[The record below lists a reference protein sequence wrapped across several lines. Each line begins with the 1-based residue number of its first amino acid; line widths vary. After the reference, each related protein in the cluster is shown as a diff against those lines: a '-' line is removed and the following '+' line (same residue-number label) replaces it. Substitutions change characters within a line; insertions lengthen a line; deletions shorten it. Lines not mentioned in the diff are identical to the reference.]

1 MSRILYMVILFCAFL
16 TSAQTLSPEQDLF
29 QKLEYEAQY
38 GKRAVY
44 QRLLRQLDDYP
55 LTPYAQALY
64 LSRHMTYRNK
74 NAITEF
80 LTEYDNAPFSVPLR
94 KKWLSYLANKRY
106 KKTFIEQYVDIGDA
120 RLACLNLRWQLQQGA
135 ESSKILPQV
144 TALWLAPNSQP
155 RACDPL
161 FNIWK
166 RSGYLTSDVA
176 LQRIVLAAKNKN
188 WPLIPY
194 LKSLLDDDQKY
205 MAGLWRSVVRR
216 SRNIFKDNLFLF
228 HNANEKQLF
237 LYGLHKQVFAQPKK
251 VAKLWQEKSEQF
263 NISDEE
269 AMELAKKLAL
279 SFAIADREEGLHW
292 LAKVPDEEVDESV
305 KQWRLAITLDDRD
318 WQNTLNVL
326 AGLPEQMQT
335 DLSVVYWKARALEGL
350 GQDKWA
356 QRSYAELA
364 ERRDYYGFLA
374 ANKLGVQAQLRH
386 VPLEVDYKLITS
398 VKMQPNLKRAYELF
412 KLGRSNQARR
422 EWNVLET
429 LLTDEQKLVAA
440 KLAYDWG
447 WYDRPIFMLADVGH
461 LNDVNMR
468 FPLAYKSLMSKVA
481 KQNNLD
487 PALLFAIARRE
498 SSFMHDAYSNAGA
511 AGLMQLK
518 PSTASYIAK
527 SKVRRGQLFSPDKNV
542 ELASVYWS
550 YLLKQT
556 KGNPVL
562 TTAAYNAGINKVK
575 KWLPDDNMP
584 ADAWIETIPYK
595 ETRNYVKAVVAYSTV
610 YQQLL
615 SQQEHTFS
623 EVPNINISPSL

>member
-1 MSRILYMVILFCAFL
+1 LLK
-16 TSAQTLSPEQDLF
+16 
-29 QKLEYEAQY
+29 KLAN
-38 GKRAVY
+38 
-44 QRLLRQLDDYP
+44 YP
-55 LTPYAQALY
+55 LRPYAESLY
-64 LSRHMTYRNK
+64 LQRFLRYSHRHE
-74 NAITEF
+74 IFEF
-80 LTEYDNAPFSVPLR
+80 LQTYPDAPFSVPLR
-94 KKWLSYLANKRY
+94 KKWLNYLAVKRY
-106 KKTFIEQYVDIGDA
+106 KKTFVAQYMDIGDA
-120 RLACLNLRWQLQQGA
+120 KLACLNLRWQLQLGA
-135 ESSKILPQV
+135 EAREVLPQV
-144 TALWLAPNSQP
+144 TDLWLAPNSQP

-161 FNIWK
+161 FKLWK
-166 RSGYLTSDVA
+166 ESGYLTSEVA
-176 LQRIVLAAKNKN
+176 LTRLIMAAKSKN
-188 WPLIPY
+188 WTLLPY
-194 LKSLLDDDQKY
+194 LRTLLDDKHKY
-205 MAGLWRSVVRR
+205 LAGLWRSVVRR
-216 SRNIFKDNLFLF
+216 PKSVFKRSFFLF
-228 HNANEKQLF
+228 HNEHEKQLF
-237 LYGLHKQVFAQPKK
+237 VYAVDRLAFSDPKR
-251 VAKLWQEKSEQF
+251 VSQLWQQKNDLF
-263 NISDEE
+263 
-269 AMELAKKLAL
+269 ELEPQVTQALSKKLAL

-305 KQWRLAITLDDRD
+305 KQWRLAITLDNMD

-356 QRSYAELA
+356 QASYAELA

-374 ANKLGVQAQLRH
+374 ANQLGIQAQLRH
-386 VPLEVDYKLITS
+386 EPLQIDQHLALMVS
-398 VKMQPNLKRAYELF
+398 QQPNLQRAFELF
-412 KLGRSNQARR
+412 RLGRTNQARR
-422 EWNVLET
+422 EWNVLERQ
-429 LLTDEQKLVAA
+429 LTDEQKLVAA

-447 WYDRPIFMLADVGH
+447 WYDRPIFMLAEVGH
-461 LNDVNMR
+461 LNDVNLR

-527 SKVRRGQLFSPDKNV
+527 AKVKRRQLFTPDKNV
-542 ELASVYWS
+542 ELASNYWS

-556 KGNPVL
+556 HGNPVL

-575 KWLPDDNMP
+575 KWLPDHQMA

-615 SQQEHTFS
+615 NQGQNTFG
-623 EVPNINISPSL
+623 EVSKLNIAPSL